1 MASRLG
7 RPRALLKDR
16 RNIRRMA
23 LDISRAGDSTGSF
36 FVSSVAEQGSTGEE
50 HGRRRRAVAPAS
62 PWASALSRQA
72 SAAHPLGAGPGIFHN
87 IYYATHSVCRR
98 DTAR

>member
-23 LDISRAGDSTGSF
+23 LDISRAGDPTGSF
-36 FVSSVAEQGSTGEE
+36 FVSSVAAQGSAGEE
-50 HGRRRRAVAPAS
+50 HGRRAVAPAS

-72 SAAHPLGAGPGIFHN
+72 SAAHPLGAGPGYFP
-87 IYYATHSVCRR
+87 
-98 DTAR
+98 